1 MKKKALKIFNVVID
15 ILIILVL
22 IVSVFT
28 LISVFA
34 TTKGGEGVPNLFGKA
49 PISVLTDSMAGDKE
63 DNFNKGD
70 LLICDV
76 VDSKNDNKY
85 EVGDIV
91 TFRQD
96 INGDGNADLVT
107 HRLYEK
113 QEDGSFYTKGDANP
127 TYDQNPANATVF
139 NPIYSDDI
147 LAVYH
152 GSKINGVGNFV
163 DFIRSPLGFF
173 ICILL
178 PMIIFFIYQA
188 IRVIIN
194 AMAYSKE
201 KGRLAAEEAINKS
214 ELTEEQKAKAIAEY
228 LEQQKG
234 KQKAEFDEEKSDPDD
249 SEKEEQ
255 TDQKPDPDDSDKE
268 EEIDEKS
275 DETDV

>member
-1 MKKKALKIFNVVID
+1 MKKTISKIFNVVID
-15 ILIILVL
+15 ILIVFVL
-22 IVSVFT
+22 IISVIT

-34 TTKGGEGVPNLFGKA
+34 TTRSGEGVPNLFGKA
-49 PISVLTDSMAGDKE
+49 PISVLTDSMAGDAE
-63 DNFNKGD
+63 DAFNKGD

-76 VDSKNDNKY
+76 VKDDAEKNF

-96 INGDGNADLVT
+96 LNNDGEMELVT

-113 QEDGSFYTKGDANP
+113 REDGSFFTKGDAND

-139 NPIYSDDI
+139 GNLYPNDI

-152 GSKINGVGNFV
+152 GTKIPGVGNFV

-178 PMIIFFIYQA
+178 PMIIFFVYQA

-201 KGRLAAEEAINKS
+201 KGRLQAEEAINNS
-214 ELTEEQKAKAIAEY
+214 ELTEEQKAQAIAEY
-228 LEQQKG
+228 LAQQ
-234 KQKAEFDEEKSDPDD
+234 QERQEAEFAQQEVKTEAEPQPAP
-249 SEKEEQ
+249 EAPQ
-255 TDQKPDPDDSDKE
+255 TDE
-268 EEIDEKS
+268 GIDEKS

>member
-22 IVSVFT
+22 IISVFT

-70 LLICDV
+70 LLICDT
-76 VDSKNDNKY
+76 VDSKADNKY

-96 INGDGNADLVT
+96 INGDGKADLVT

-113 QEDGSFYTKGDANP
+113 QEDGSFFTKGDANP

-139 NPIYSDDI
+139 GNLYPDDI

-152 GSKINGVGNFV
+152 GSRIPGVGNFV

-188 IRVIIN
+188 VRVIIN

-201 KGRLAAEEAINKS
+201 KGKLAAEEAINNS

-228 LEQQKG
+228 LAQQKG
-234 KQKAEFDEEKSDPDD
+234 KQDAEFA
-249 SEKEEQ
+249 EKETAPEAPS
-255 TDQKPDPDDSDKE
+255 TE

>member
-1 MKKKALKIFNVVID
+1 MKKTFSKIFNVVID
-15 ILIILVL
+15 VL
-22 IVSVFT
+22 IVLVLVISVIT

-34 TTKGGEGVPNLFGKA
+34 TTRGGEGVPNLFGKA
-49 PISVLTDSMAGDKE
+49 PISVLTDSMKGDAE

-76 VDSKNDNKY
+76 VKDDDAKDFK
-85 EVGDIV
+85 VGDIV

-96 INGDGNADLVT
+96 VNGDGKADLVT
-107 HRLYEK
+107 HRLFEK
-113 QEDGSFYTKGDANP
+113 KEDGSFFTKGDAN
-127 TYDQNPANATVF
+127 TSYDQNPANATVF
-139 NPIYSDDI
+139 GNIYPDDI

-194 AMAYSKE
+194 ALAYSKE

-228 LEQQKG
+228 LAQQKG
-234 KQKAEFDEEKSDPDD
+234 KQEAEFDE
-249 SEKEEQ
+249 KE
-255 TDQKPDPDDSDKE
+255 KPDPDDSDKE

>member
-113 QEDGSFYTKGDANP
+113 QEDGSFFTKGDAND

>member
-1 MKKKALKIFNVVID
+1 MRKKIMKIFNVVID

-76 VDSKNDNKY
+76 VDSKADNKF

-113 QEDGSFYTKGDANP
+113 QEDGSFFTKGDAND

-188 IRVIIN
+188 VRVIIN

-201 KGRLAAEEAINKS
+201 KGRLAAEEAINNS

-255 TDQKPDPDDSDKE
+255 TDQKSDSDDSEKE

>member
-22 IVSVFT
+22 IISVFT

-96 INGDGNADLVT
+96 VNGDGNLDLVT
-107 HRLYEK
+107 HRLYQK
-113 QEDGSFYTKGDANP
+113 QADGSFFTKGDAND

>member
-1 MKKKALKIFNVVID
+1 MKKTFSKIFNVVID

-22 IVSVFT
+22 IISVIT

-34 TTKGGEGVPNLFGKA
+34 TTRDGKGVPNLFGKA
-49 PISVLTDSMAGDKE
+49 PISVLTDSMKGDAE

-76 VDSKNDNKY
+76 VKDGEKKTF

-96 INGDGNADLVT
+96 VNNDGNLDLVT
-107 HRLYEK
+107 HRLYQK
-113 QEDGSFYTKGDANP
+113 QADGSFFTKGDANAS
-127 TYDQNPANATVF
+127 YDQNPANATVF
-139 NPIYSDDI
+139 SNLYPDDI

-152 GSKINGVGNFV
+152 GSKIPGLGNFV

-201 KGRLAAEEAINKS
+201 KGRLQAQEAINNS

-228 LEQQKG
+228 LAQQKG
-234 KQKAEFDEEKSDPDD
+234 KQDAEIAQQEENTEAESQSAPDAPKTDEG
-249 SEKEEQ
+249 
-255 TDQKPDPDDSDKE
+255 
-268 EEIDEKS
+268 IDEKS
-275 DETDV
+275 DETTV

>member
-1 MKKKALKIFNVVID
+1 MKTAKKIFNVVID
-15 ILIILVL
+15 ILIVLVL
-22 IVSVFT
+22 VISVIT

-34 TTKGGEGVPNLFGKA
+34 TTRNGEGVPNLFGKA

-63 DNFNKGD
+63 DDFNKGD

-76 VDSKNDNKY
+76 VPDDAQRNF

-96 INGDGNADLVT
+96 LNGDGTLELVT

-113 QEDGSFYTKGDANP
+113 QEDGSFYTKGDAN
-127 TYDQNPANATVF
+127 TSYDQNPANATVF
-139 NPIYSDDI
+139 SNLYPQDI

-152 GSKINGVGNFV
+152 GTKIPGVGNFV

-188 IRVIIN
+188 VRVVIN

-201 KGRLAAEEAINKS
+201 KGRLQAEEAINNS
-214 ELTEEQKAKAIAEY
+214 QLTEEQKAKAIAEY
-228 LEQQKG
+228 LAQQKG
-234 KQKAEFDEEKSDPDD
+234 RQEAEFADSAPDD
-249 SEKEEQ
+249 APAEDIDETSEK
-255 TDQKPDPDDSDKE
+255 TDE
-268 EEIDEKS
+268 
-275 DETDV
+275 

>member
-15 ILIILVL
+15 ILIVLVL

-76 VDSKNDNKY
+76 VKEGADNNYK
-85 EVGDIV
+85 VGDIV
-91 TFRQD
+91 TFRED
-96 INGDGNADLVT
+96 INGDGNADLIT
-107 HRLYEK
+107 HRIYEV
-113 QEDGSFYTKGDANP
+113 EDDGSFLTKGDANP

-139 NPIYSDDI
+139 GNLNPVDV

-152 GSKINGVGNFV
+152 GQKISGVGSFI
-163 DFIRSPLGFF
+163 DFIRSPIGFF

-228 LEQQKG
+228 LAQQKG
-234 KQKAEFDEEKSDPDD
+234 KQEAEFDE
-249 SEKEEQ
+249 KE
-255 TDQKPDPDDSDKE
+255 KPDPDDSDKE

>member
-1 MKKKALKIFNVVID
+1 MKKTLSKIFNVVID
-15 ILIILVL
+15 ILIVAVLV
-22 IVSVFT
+22 ISVIT

-76 VDSKNDNKY
+76 VKDGDNTEFK
-85 EVGDIV
+85 VGDIV
-91 TFRQD
+91 TFRAD
-96 INGDGNADLVT
+96 VDGDGNADLVT

-113 QEDGSFYTKGDANP
+113 QENGSFFTKGDANG
-127 TYDQNPANATVF
+127 TYDQNPANSTVF
-139 NPIYSDDI
+139 SNVYTSDI

-152 GSKINGVGNFV
+152 GTKIPGVGNFV

-173 ICILL
+173 LCILL
-178 PMIIFFIYQA
+178 PMIIFFVYQA
-188 IRVIIN
+188 VRVIIN

-201 KGRLAAEEAINKS
+201 KGRLAAEEAINNS

-228 LEQQKG
+228 LAAQQE
-234 KQKAEFDEEKSDPDD
+234 KQAEALQPEEAADTPDPAPEDSEEKSD
-249 SEKEEQ
+249 EALQ
-255 TDQKPDPDDSDKE
+255 
-268 EEIDEKS
+268 
-275 DETDV
+275 

>member
-1 MKKKALKIFNVVID
+1 MKKTLSKIFNVVID
-15 ILIILVL
+15 ILIVLVL
-22 IVSVFT
+22 VISVIT

-34 TTKGGEGVPNLFGKA
+34 TTRGGEGVPNLFGKA
-49 PISVLTDSMAGDKE
+49 PISVLTDSMKGDAE

-76 VDSKNDNKY
+76 VKDGEQKTY

-96 INGDGNADLVT
+96 VNGDGNLDLVT
-107 HRLYEK
+107 HRLYQK
-113 QEDGSFYTKGDANP
+113 QADGSFFTKGDAN
-127 TYDQNPANATVF
+127 TSYDQNPANATVF
-139 NPIYSDDI
+139 SNLYPDDI

-152 GSKINGVGNFV
+152 GSKIPGVGNFV
-163 DFIRSPLGFF
+163 DFIRSSLGFF

-201 KGRLAAEEAINKS
+201 KGRLQAQEAINNS

-228 LEQQKG
+228 LAQQKG
-234 KQKAEFDEEKSDPDD
+234 KQDAEIAQQEENPEAETQSAPDAPKTDEG
-249 SEKEEQ
+249 
-255 TDQKPDPDDSDKE
+255 
-268 EEIDEKS
+268 IDEKS
-275 DETDV
+275 DETTV

>member
-70 LLICDV
+70 LLICDT
-76 VDSKNDNKY
+76 VDSKADNKY

-96 INGDGNADLVT
+96 INGDGNLDLVT

-113 QEDGSFYTKGDANP
+113 QADGSFFTKGDANSS
-127 TYDQNPANATVF
+127 YDQNPANATVF
-139 NPIYSDDI
+139 GNLYPDDI

-152 GSKINGVGNFV
+152 GSKIPGVGNFV

-188 IRVIIN
+188 IRVILN
-194 AMAYSKE
+194 AMAYSRE
-201 KGRLAAEEAINKS
+201 KGKLAAEEAINNS

-228 LEQQKG
+228 LAQQKG
-234 KQKAEFDEEKSDPDD
+234 KQDAEFDDKKSDPKAP
-249 SEKEEQ
+249 S
-255 TDQKPDPDDSDKE
+255 TE

>member
-1 MKKKALKIFNVVID
+1 MKKTVSKIFNVVID
-15 ILIILVL
+15 ILIVCVL
-22 IVSVFT
+22 IISVIT

-34 TTKGGEGVPNLFGKA
+34 TTRGGDGVPNLFGKA

-76 VDSKNDNKY
+76 VNDDAEKNY

-96 INGDGNADLVT
+96 VDGDGKEDLVT

-113 QEDGSFYTKGDANP
+113 QEDGSFYTKGDANSS
-127 TYDQNPANATVF
+127 YDQDPANATVF
-139 NPIYSDDI
+139 GNIYPDDI

-152 GSKINGVGNFV
+152 GAKIPGVGNFV
-163 DFIRSPLGFF
+163 DFLRSPLGFF

-188 IRVIIN
+188 IRVILN

-201 KGRLAAEEAINKS
+201 KGRLQAEEAIHNS
-214 ELTEEQKAKAIAEY
+214 ELTEEQKAQAIAEY
-228 LEQQKG
+228 LAQQKE
-234 KQKAEFDEEKSDPDD
+234 KQKAKIEEDDPDSPD
-249 SEKEEQ
+249 SEEV
-255 TDQKPDPDDSDKE
+255 
-268 EEIDEKS
+268 IDEKS

>member
-22 IVSVFT
+22 IISVFT

-76 VDSKNDNKY
+76 VKEDAENKY

-113 QEDGSFYTKGDANP
+113 QEDGSFFTKGDANP

-139 NPIYSDDI
+139 GNIYPDDI

-194 AMAYSKE
+194 AMAYSRE

-228 LEQQKG
+228 LAQQKG
-234 KQKAEFDEEKSDPDD
+234 KQEAEFDE
-249 SEKEEQ
+249 KE
-255 TDQKPDPDDSDKE
+255 KPDPDDSDKE